1 MAWQDLTT
9 LYRGQPWYG
18 PSRYLRAANQGTPTI
33 MGGGATG
40 LSSKELGRL
49 SGQYWTQDADLA
61 ARYAGKKGQIRSMK
75 VPSNYL
81 DKFSKFQNRII
92 NLPSGKYTLAESAGG
107 HLVPKSVLKNYPSR
121 LNLGKTLAN
130 YMSHK
135 DYPGKLLKA
144 GWQTMGDDYTFSD
157 KLSRLGKNITHEGL
171 DNLRYFRRNLLPR
184 GLSVLGSLPLQ
195 AGLMTLT
202 PTAVNEDEADMTVED
217 FKKMQMMEDFFSKRK
232 NIPGTPIVPAGA
244 RFYGHARGRDEP
256 SGGDGSWSPS
266 GADLSPGGG
275 YGQSPTGSDIAGTPF
290 SRGGILGAF

>member
-1 MAWQDLTT
+1 MADLTT

-18 PSRYLRAANQGTPTI
+18 PSRYLRAANQGTPRI

-40 LSSKELGRL
+40 LSVKELSRL
-49 SGQYWTQDADLA
+49 AGQYWTQDPKLA
-61 ARYAGKKGQIRSMK
+61 ERYAGKRGQIRSMK

-81 DKFSKFQNRII
+81 DKFSKFQNRVTS
-92 NLPSGKYTLAESAGG
+92 LSSGKYADAGVLRPA

-130 YMSHK
+130 YMSYK
-135 DYPGKLLKA
+135 DYPGKMLKI
-144 GWQTMGDDYTFSD
+144 GWESMGDDYTLPE
-157 KLSRLGKNITHEGL
+157 KLSKFARMDVGPALKNVGL
-171 DNLRYFRRNLLPR
+171 KS
-184 GLSVLGSLPLQ
+184 LSVLGSLPLQ
-195 AGLMTLT
+195 SGIMTLT
-202 PTAVNEDEADMTVED
+202 PTAVNEDEADMTAED
-217 FKKMQMMEDFFSKRK
+217 FIKLAMREKLLAKRR

-244 RFYGHARGRDEP
+244 RFYGHDRGRDEP
-256 SGGDGSWSPS
+256 SGGGGGGWSPS